1 MKAKKICLTTKR
13 LLLQPMT
20 DEETVVL
27 IEQCDS
33 EEMRQAY
40 GEMLEGC
47 KRDPE
52 NRIWY
57 APWKML
63 LKDSKVFVGDLCFK
77 GPAKN
82 GAVEVGYGILPKF
95 EGIGYMTEAV
105 KAITKWA
112 FAQKD
117 VLFVEAETDPENKAS
132 QRVLEKC
139 GFKPDG
145 TGKEGPRFVLES
157 PPTNWM
163 TVYMCLGMS
172 IGMALGMQQDQMMLG
187 MSIGMSVGVRI
198 GMMLDASD
206 KSKREKF
213 RKERKK

>member
-20 DEETVVL
+20 DEETVAL

-40 GEMLEGC
+40 SEMLEGC

-63 LKDSKVFVGDLCFK
+63 SKDSKVFVGDLCFK

-117 VLFVEAETDPENKAS
+117 VLFVEAETDPENRAS

-187 MSIGMSVGVRI
+187 MSIGMSAGVGV

>member
-13 LLLQPMT
+13 LLLEPMT
-20 DEETVVL
+20 DEETVAL
-27 IEQCDS
+27 IKQSNS

-40 GEMLEGC
+40 SEMLEGC
-47 KRDPE
+47 KQDPE

-57 APWKML
+57 TPWKML
-63 LKDSKVFVGDLCFK
+63 LKDSKIFVGDLCFK

-82 GAVEVGYGILPKF
+82 SAVEVGYGILPKF

-105 KAITKWA
+105 NAITKWA

-145 TGKEGPRFVLES
+145 AGKEGPRFVLEN
-157 PPTNWM
+157 PPTN
-163 TVYMCLGMS
+163 
-172 IGMALGMQQDQMMLG
+172 
-187 MSIGMSVGVRI
+187 
-198 GMMLDASD
+198 
-206 KSKREKF
+206 
-213 RKERKK
+213 